1 MAQGI
6 DPEFKIQYWG
16 KKKKKERKKKTYKK
30 KIKYCHHFTPEET
43 GVTHSRYSG
52 KENVS

>member
-30 KIKYCHHFTPEET
+30 KLNIVITLHQKRLE
-43 GVTHSRYSG
+43 
-52 KENVS
+52 